1 MRATHCSTS
10 TNGEYGTSPSRSSGR
25 RARWPG
31 PRSIGRIPGPGA
43 SFPCPL
49 AREHHELLASAP
61 RHSPCGV
68 ELSPFHLAP
77 HEVDW

>member
-1 MRATHCSTS
+1 VADEHGGLGRDRS
-10 TNGEYGTSPSRSSGR
+10 GEFQGQ
-25 RARWPG
+25 ARLSHA
-31 PRSIGRIPGPGA
+31 R
-43 SFPCPL
+43 L